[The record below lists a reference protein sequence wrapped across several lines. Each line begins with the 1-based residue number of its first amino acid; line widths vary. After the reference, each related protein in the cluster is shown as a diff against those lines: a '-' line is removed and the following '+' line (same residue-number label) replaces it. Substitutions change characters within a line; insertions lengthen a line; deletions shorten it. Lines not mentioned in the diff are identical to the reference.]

1 MLSVP
6 RENAIGIERANVQT
20 QKKHAIITKH
30 RQAVEWGMRAIQGSF
45 GRLHTKLPSDKIK
58 RYEILTL
65 VWRLHNFRVR
75 TVGVNQI
82 NTVYYANWKA
92 REQEILNYEN

>member
-1 MLSVP
+1 MP
-6 RENAIGIERANVQT
+6 RENAVGVDRGDVAT
-20 QKKHAIITKH
+20 QKKHAVITKH

-45 GRLHTKLPSDKIK
+45 GRLHAKLPSDKEQ
-58 RYEILTL
+58 RRDILTL

-82 NTVYYANWKA
+82 RTVYYANWKQ
-92 REQEILNYEN
+92 REQEIMNYLN